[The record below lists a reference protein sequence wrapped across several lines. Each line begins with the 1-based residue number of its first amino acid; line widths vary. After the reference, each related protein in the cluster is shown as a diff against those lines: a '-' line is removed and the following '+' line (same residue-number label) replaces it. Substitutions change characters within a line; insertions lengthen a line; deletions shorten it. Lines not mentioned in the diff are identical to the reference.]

1 MVPAGCGLEDPDLLD
16 GRDTTGDVVAGMVV
30 GTVVVTT
37 VVVGKVVVG
46 NVVVGASSESP
57 PPPPPSSP
65 PPPPPPPL
73 GGSAGEVSRGATP
86 KREYSIKLT
95 ESLPTSLRTP
105 DVAVLAIHVA
115 IWAGVVVGAVS
126 RPSATTPATCG
137 DAIDVPD
144 LTELAVDE
152 PIHAEVMLEPG
163 AKTSTHE
170 PKFENDD
177 RASADVVAPTV
188 IATGSPAGD
197 VRHALLF
204 EFPAATT
211 NMTPSATP
219 R

>member
-1 MVPAGCGLEDPDLLD
+1 MVPAGCGPEAPERLD
-16 GRDTTGDVVAGMVV
+16 GRDTSGGVAAGKVV

-57 PPPPPSSP
+57 PPPPPPS
-65 PPPPPPPL
+65 PPPPPPL
-73 GGSAGEVSRGATP
+73 GGSAGEASRGATP
-86 KREYSIKLT
+86 KREYSIRLT
-95 ESLPTSLRTP
+95 ESLPTSLSTP
-105 DVAVLAIHVA
+105 DVAVLVIHVA

-137 DAIDVPD
+137 DAMDVPD

-170 PKFENDD
+170 PKFENED

-188 IATGSPAGD
+188 IATGSPAGE

-211 NMTPSATP
+211 NTTPSATP